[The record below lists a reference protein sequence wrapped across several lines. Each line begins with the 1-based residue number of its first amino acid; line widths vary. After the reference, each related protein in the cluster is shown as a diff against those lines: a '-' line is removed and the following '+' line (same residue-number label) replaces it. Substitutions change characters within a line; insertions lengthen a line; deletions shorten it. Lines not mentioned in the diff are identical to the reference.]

1 MGKNRKRE
9 ENEQREEEET
19 VDMEQVAETAKES
32 FGKLDYAK
40 KQELLA
46 EMVVS
51 AQEERKKKLEEN
63 RKWKT
68 VYSVAREK
76 SVELNKAVKTGE
88 KSGSD
93 AVVEYLDT
101 ITAVI
106 ENDDTVEE
114 SD

>member
-9 ENEQREEEET
+9 ENEQREET

-76 SVELNKAVKTGE
+76 SVELNKAVRNGE

-101 ITAVI
+101 ITAAV

-114 SD
+114 RD